1 MSYPSERL
9 HEEVAFLAVGLGWSR
24 ESILAL
30 THRERYDWIKQVN
43 RMHTRSK
50 DRYG

>member
-9 HEEVAFLAVGLGWSR
+9 HEEVAFLSIGLGWSR

-30 THRERYDWIKQVN
+30 THPERHAWIRQVN
-43 RMHTRSK
+43 QMNRRLNRT
-50 DRYG
+50 